1 MPAYISKTNKY
12 KEMRIEKNKKN
23 TFKDKMINDKNIK
36 FLIILEFWN
45 NRNQKSFKNK
55 QYLCEI

>member
-36 FLIILEFWN
+36 FLIILEF
-45 NRNQKSFKNK
+45 
-55 QYLCEI
+55 